1 MRTLLFLVAEENKTD
16 ATSSKESPIPA
27 ELNAVVEALKNLIK
41 EEKSL
46 SSEISHT
53 TDKQIKQVK
62 DDTEAL
68 SQLVTGLGSTLQ
80 NNRSATIIKFSTVQ
94 ILECL
99 LQFMFIFCYHS
110 FFSFTIFVGNI
121 FGEE

>member
-80 NNRSATIIKFSTVQ
+80 NNRSATIIKF
-94 ILECL
+94 
-99 LQFMFIFCYHS
+99 
-110 FFSFTIFVGNI
+110 
-121 FGEE
+121 